1 MPDVQCP
8 IASVVVPCLDEEGSL
23 EFFYERTS
31 AVLEN
36 EFGEH
41 WEMLLVDDGSTD
53 RTPAI
58 IQELNARDPRVRG
71 IRLSRNF
78 GSHAAIAAGLDHVQG
93 EVAIIL
99 AADLQDP
106 PETIPDFVARWRE
119 GYEIVWGSRSTRD
132 DPLARRI
139 FAKLFYGVI
148 VRAALPTTPRS
159 GSGSFCLIDR
169 SIVDSFRRFTE
180 RNRLTFGIIA
190 WSGFS
195 QTQVPYERAA
205 RHAGRTKWSL
215 AMLAKTAIDTMVSF
229 SYIPL
234 RLITYFGFTVSLL
247 AFVFGAYVIID
258 YAVGG
263 TELRGWPSLMAA
275 ILFLGG
281 AQLITLGVIGEYV
294 WRVSE
299 DTKGRPLYLVRDL
312 TGIEPRDTV
321 EDAPAAR
328 E

>member
-1 MPDVQCP
+1 MSADAP

-23 EFFYERTS
+23 EVFYERTS
-31 AVLEN
+31 AVLES
-36 EFGEH
+36 EFGDR
-41 WEMLLVDDGSTD
+41 WEMVMVDDGSTD
-53 RTPAI
+53 RTHAVI
-58 IQELNARDPRVRG
+58 RELNARDPRVRG

-78 GSHAAIAAGLDHVQG
+78 GSHAAIAAGLDHVRG
-93 EVAIIL
+93 EVTLIL

-132 DPLARRI
+132 DPFMRRV

-148 VRAALPTTPRS
+148 VRSALPTTPRS

-169 SIVDSFRRFTE
+169 SVVDAFRRFTE

-195 QTQVPYERAA
+195 QTQVPYERA
-205 RHAGRTKWSL
+205 RRYAGRTKWSL
-215 AMLAKTAIDTMVSF
+215 AMLAKTAIDTAVSF
-229 SYIPL
+229 SYMPL

-247 AFVFGAYVIID
+247 AFVFGVFVVVEHLA
-258 YAVGG
+258 GG
-263 TELRGWPSLMAA
+263 AAIRGWPSLMAA

-281 AQLITLGVIGEYV
+281 AQLVTLGVIGEYV
-294 WRVSE
+294 WRVAE
-299 DTKGRPLYLVRDL
+299 DTKRRPLYLVRDL
-312 TGIEPRDTV
+312 TGIEARDTA
-321 EDAPAAR
+321 EDAAAAR

>member
-1 MPDVQCP
+1 MSETDCP

-23 EFFYERTS
+23 EAFYARTS
-31 AVLEN
+31 EVLEA
-36 EFGEH
+36 EFGER
-41 WEMLLVDDGSTD
+41 WEMVLVDDGSTD

-58 IQELNARDPRVRG
+58 VRELNARDPRVRG

-93 EVAIIL
+93 DVAIIL

-106 PETIPDFVARWRE
+106 PETIPEFVARWRE
-119 GYEIVWGSRSTRD
+119 GYEIVWGARSTRD
-132 DPLARRI
+132 DPLGRRI
-139 FAKLFYGVI
+139 FARLFYGVV
-148 VRAALPTTPRS
+148 VRSALPTTPRS

-169 SIVDSFRRFTE
+169 SVIDSFRRFTE

-205 RHAGRTKWSL
+205 RHAGSTKWSL

-234 RLITYFGFTVSLL
+234 RLITYFGFTVSVL
-247 AFVFGAYVIID
+247 AFVFGLYVIIN
-258 YAVGG
+258 YLVSG

-312 TGIEPRDTV
+312 TGVEPRDTV